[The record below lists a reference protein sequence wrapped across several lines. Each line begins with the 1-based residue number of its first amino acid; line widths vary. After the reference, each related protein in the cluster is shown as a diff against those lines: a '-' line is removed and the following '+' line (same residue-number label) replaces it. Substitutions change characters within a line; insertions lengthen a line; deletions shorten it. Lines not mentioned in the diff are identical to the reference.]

1 MVGAQFSRVR
11 PFKNQSLDRL
21 RTTMS
26 RENAKNRFRRRLQR
40 HFFGP
45 GLVFGRFLGS
55 GRVPKI
61 TKNWYFDKWARPPE
75 RNFSQILLKMLAE
88 GPPSAKNTENHR
100 KVIENCPKIDRKS
113 AASSVT
119 VCLQNAGGL
128 CQKSSINSEEKRW
141 ASYSHGKPSR
151 GAAVSR

>member
-26 RENAKNRFRRRLQR
+26 RENAKNRFRRRLRR

-61 TKNWYFDKWARPPE
+61 TKTSIFTFEVGPRSALFRRSCSKY
-75 RNFSQILLKMLAE
+75 LLKALRTQ
-88 GPPSAKNTENHR
+88 KDTENHR
-100 KVIENCPKIDRKS
+100 KVIENCLEIDRKS
-113 AASSVT
+113 WSS
-119 VCLQNAGGL
+119 
-128 CQKSSINSEEKRW
+128 SSSSSSSLLLFAKIKHNLRRRTGQL
-141 ASYSHGKPSR
+141 HPQG
-151 GAAVSR
+151 

>member
-26 RENAKNRFRRRLQR
+26 RENAKNRFRRRLRR

-61 TKNWYFDKWARPPE
+61 TKTSIFMFEVGPRSALFRRSCSKY
-75 RNFSQILLKMLAE
+75 LLKALRTQKDTA
-88 GPPSAKNTENHR
+88 PNHR
-100 KVIENCPKIDRKS
+100 KVIENCLEIDRKS
-113 AASSVT
+113 WSS
-119 VCLQNAGGL
+119 
-128 CQKSSINSEEKRW
+128 SSSSSSLLLFAKIKHNLRRRTGQL
-141 ASYSHGKPSR
+141 HPQG
-151 GAAVSR
+151 